1 MKLLAEFV
9 QEKLGENKIEIA
21 FTIEEYMQ
29 YANVTDKNEK
39 EVFLELKEKV
49 ERLLNYS
56 ITLEMTGDVY
66 TDIYTDM
73 SFVRF
78 IPVVAVMWVD
88 SQFEIKT
95 SDETTAIREIN
106 ENWLVDCVTKGE

>member
-29 YANVTDKNEK
+29 YANVKDKTEK
-39 EVFLELKEKV
+39 EVFPELKEKV

-66 TDIYTDM
+66 TDM

-88 SQFEIKT
+88 AQFEIKM
-95 SDETTAIREIN
+95 SDETTAIRELN
-106 ENWLVDCVTKGE
+106 ENWLVDCITKGE